1 MKFETYVASRFRKS
15 YTYKNTVSSPIIKIS
30 VFSIIIGIVM
40 MIISVSSSVGLQK
53 TIETK
58 ISSFFGH
65 ISISNFENNTSFSS
79 ISPISLCLSL
89 DYKKLHNNSEI
100 IHVQNVAYKSGL
112 IVNKNSFEGVV
123 FKGIFS
129 DFNWSSFSKYIRKGK
144 ILTINETVS
153 NQVIISEYLSKKL
166 SLDLNDKFKATFF
179 KPNSSS
185 IPNERIF
192 EVSGIFSSGL
202 IEFDETYFI
211 GDIKHIQK
219 MNNWNSNQFGNVE
232 IFLKNY
238 SQLENVS
245 NQLYKKTSA
254 EINVLSIVNRF
265 PEIFNW
271 MALFD
276 INVLLIIIIM
286 ILVGGINMITA
297 LLVTVLEKTSI
308 IGVLKT
314 LGSSN
319 KSMRTIFLING
330 AYLISLGLVIGNF
343 IALGLIFI
351 QNYTGFIKLDPDTY
365 YVSELPF
372 DFNLMTLLILNISV
386 LLFCF
391 TMLIIPSFIISKISP
406 SESIKIK

>member
-79 ISPISLCLSL
+79 ISPISLSL

-100 IHVQNVAYKSGL
+100 IHIQNVAYKSGL

-123 FKGIFS
+123 FKGISS

-144 ILTINETVS
+144 IMTINETVS

-179 KPNSSS
+179 KPNSTS

-219 MNNWNSNQFGNVE
+219 MNKWNSNQFGNIE

-238 SQLENVS
+238 SQLEKVS

>member
-79 ISPISLCLSL
+79 ISPISLSL
-89 DYKKLHNNSEI
+89 DYKKLYNNSEI

-123 FKGIFS
+123 FKGISS

-144 ILTINETVS
+144 MLTINETVS

-219 MNNWNSNQFGNVE
+219 MNKWNSNQFGNVE

-238 SQLENVS
+238 SQLEKVS

-391 TMLIIPSFIISKISP
+391 MMLIIPSFIISKISP

>member
-79 ISPISLCLSL
+79 ISPISLSL

-123 FKGIFS
+123 FKGISS

-192 EVSGIFSSGL
+192 EVSGIFNSGL

-219 MNNWNSNQFGNVE
+219 MNKWNSNQFGNVE

-245 NQLYKKTSA
+245 NKLYKKTSA

>member
-15 YTYKNTVSSPIIKIS
+15 YKYKNTVSSPIIKIS
-30 VFSIIIGIVM
+30 VFSIIIGTVM

-79 ISPISLCLSL
+79 ISPISLSL
-89 DYKKLHNNSEI
+89 DYKKLYNNSEI

-123 FKGIFS
+123 FKGISS

-144 ILTINETVS
+144 MLTINETVS

-219 MNNWNSNQFGNVE
+219 MNKWNSNQFGNVE

-271 MALFD
+271 MALFE

-391 TMLIIPSFIISKISP
+391 SMLIIPSFIISKISP

>member
-79 ISPISLCLSL
+79 ISPISLSL

-123 FKGIFS
+123 FKGISS

-219 MNNWNSNQFGNVE
+219 MNKWNSNQFGNVE

-238 SQLENVS
+238 SQLEKVS

-319 KSMRTIFLING
+319 KSMRTVFLING

-365 YVSELPF
+365 YVSKLPF
-372 DFNLMTLLILNISV
+372 DFNLITLLILNISV

-391 TMLIIPSFIISKISP
+391 SMLIIPSFIISKISP

>member
-79 ISPISLCLSL
+79 ISPISLSL

-123 FKGIFS
+123 FKGISS

-144 ILTINETVS
+144 ILTINESVS

-166 SLDLNDKFKATFF
+166 SLNLNDKFKATFF

-219 MNNWNSNQFGNVE
+219 MNKWNSNQFGNVE

-238 SQLENVS
+238 SQLEKVS

>member
-1 MKFETYVASRFRKS
+1 MKFETYMASRFRKS

-79 ISPISLCLSL
+79 ISPISLSL

-123 FKGIFS
+123 FKGISS

-144 ILTINETVS
+144 ILTINESVS

-166 SLDLNDKFKATFF
+166 SLNLNDKFKATFF

-219 MNNWNSNQFGNVE
+219 MNKWNSNQFGNVE

-319 KSMRTIFLING
+319 KSMRTVFLING

>member
-79 ISPISLCLSL
+79 ISPISLSL

-123 FKGIFS
+123 FKGISS

-179 KPNSSS
+179 KPNSTS

-219 MNNWNSNQFGNVE
+219 MNKWNSNQFGNVE

-238 SQLENVS
+238 SQLEKVS

>member
-79 ISPISLCLSL
+79 ISPISLSL

-123 FKGIFS
+123 FKGISS

-219 MNNWNSNQFGNVE
+219 MNKWNSNQFGNVE

>member
-79 ISPISLCLSL
+79 ISPISPSL

-123 FKGIFS
+123 FKGISS

-144 ILTINETVS
+144 ILTINESVS

-166 SLDLNDKFKATFF
+166 SLNLNDKFKATFF

-219 MNNWNSNQFGNVE
+219 MNKWNSNQFGNVE

-238 SQLENVS
+238 SQLEKVS

-319 KSMRTIFLING
+319 KSMRTVFLING

-386 LLFCF
+386 LLFF
-391 TMLIIPSFIISKISP
+391 FSMLIIPSFIISKISP

>member
-1 MKFETYVASRFRKS
+1 MKFETYMASRFRKS

-79 ISPISLCLSL
+79 ISPISLSL

-123 FKGIFS
+123 FKGISS

-219 MNNWNSNQFGNVE
+219 MNKWNSNQFGNVE

-238 SQLENVS
+238 SQLEKVS

-286 ILVGGINMITA
+286 ILVGGINMVTA

-351 QNYTGFIKLDPDTY
+351 QNYTGFIKLDPNTY

>member
-15 YTYKNTVSSPIIKIS
+15 YLYKNTVSSPIIKIS

-79 ISPISLCLSL
+79 ISPISLTL

-123 FKGIFS
+123 IKGISS

-202 IEFDETYFI
+202 IEFDENYFI

-219 MNNWNSNQFGNVE
+219 MNKWNSNQFGNVE

-343 IALGLIFI
+343 IALSLIFI

-391 TMLIIPSFIISKISP
+391 LMLIIPSFIISKISP

>member
-79 ISPISLCLSL
+79 ISPISLSL

-123 FKGIFS
+123 FKGISS

-144 ILTINETVS
+144 ILSINETVS

-219 MNNWNSNQFGNVE
+219 MNKWNSNQFGNVE

>member
-1 MKFETYVASRFRKS
+1 MKFETYMASRFRKS

-79 ISPISLCLSL
+79 ISPISLSL
-89 DYKKLHNNSEI
+89 DYKKLYNNSEI

-123 FKGIFS
+123 FKGISS

-219 MNNWNSNQFGNVE
+219 MNKWNSNQFGNVE

-238 SQLENVS
+238 SQLEKVS

-351 QNYTGFIKLDPDTY
+351 QNYTGFVKLDPDTY

>member
-79 ISPISLCLSL
+79 ISPISLTL

-123 FKGIFS
+123 FKGISS

-219 MNNWNSNQFGNVE
+219 MNKWNSNQFGNVE

-271 MALFD
+271 MALFE

>member
-79 ISPISLCLSL
+79 ISPISPSL

-123 FKGIFS
+123 FKGISS

-219 MNNWNSNQFGNVE
+219 MNKWNSNQFGNVE

>member
-79 ISPISLCLSL
+79 ISPISLSL
-89 DYKKLHNNSEI
+89 DYKKLYNNSEI

-123 FKGIFS
+123 FKGVSS
-129 DFNWSSFSKYIRKGK
+129 DFNWYSFSKYIRKGK
-144 ILTINETVS
+144 MLTINETVS

-219 MNNWNSNQFGNVE
+219 MNKWNSNQFGNVE

-391 TMLIIPSFIISKISP
+391 MMLIIPSFIISKISP

>member
-79 ISPISLCLSL
+79 ISPISLSL
-89 DYKKLHNNSEI
+89 DYKKLYNNSEI

-123 FKGIFS
+123 FKGISS

-202 IEFDETYFI
+202 IEFDENYFI

-219 MNNWNSNQFGNVE
+219 MNKWNSNQFGNVE

-245 NQLYKKTSA
+245 NQLYQKTSA

>member
-1 MKFETYVASRFRKS
+1 MKFETYMASRFRKS

-79 ISPISLCLSL
+79 ISPISLSL

-123 FKGIFS
+123 FKGISS

-219 MNNWNSNQFGNVE
+219 MNKWNSNQFGNVE

-308 IGVLKT
+308 IGILKT

-391 TMLIIPSFIISKISP
+391 SMLIIPSFIISKISP

>member
-79 ISPISLCLSL
+79 ISPISLSL

-123 FKGIFS
+123 FKGISS

-192 EVSGIFSSGL
+192 EVSGIFNSGL

-219 MNNWNSNQFGNVE
+219 MNKWNSNQFGNVE

-245 NQLYKKTSA
+245 NQLYQKTSA

>member
-79 ISPISLCLSL
+79 ISPISLTL

-123 FKGIFS
+123 FKGISS

-219 MNNWNSNQFGNVE
+219 MNKWNSNQFGNVE

-343 IALGLIFI
+343 IALSLIFI

-391 TMLIIPSFIISKISP
+391 LMLIIPSFIISKISP

>member
-79 ISPISLCLSL
+79 ISPISLSL
-89 DYKKLHNNSEI
+89 DYKKLYNNSEI

-123 FKGIFS
+123 FKGISS

-144 ILTINETVS
+144 IMTINETVS

-192 EVSGIFSSGL
+192 EVCGIFSSGL

-219 MNNWNSNQFGNVE
+219 MNKWNSNQFGNVE

-330 AYLISLGLVIGNF
+330 AYLISLGLIIGNF

>member
-79 ISPISLCLSL
+79 VSPISLSL

-123 FKGIFS
+123 FKGISS

-153 NQVIISEYLSKKL
+153 NQIIISEYLSKKL

-219 MNNWNSNQFGNVE
+219 MNKWNSNQFGNVE

-238 SQLENVS
+238 SQLEKVS

-271 MALFD
+271 MALFE

-319 KSMRTIFLING
+319 KSMRTIFLIND

>member
-79 ISPISLCLSL
+79 ISPISLSL

-100 IHVQNVAYKSGL
+100 IHIQNVAYKSGL

-123 FKGIFS
+123 FKGISS

-144 ILTINETVS
+144 IMTINETVS

-179 KPNSSS
+179 KPNSTS

-219 MNNWNSNQFGNVE
+219 MNKWNSNQFGNVE

-238 SQLENVS
+238 SQLEKVS
-245 NQLYKKTSA
+245 NQLYKKTSS

>member
-79 ISPISLCLSL
+79 ISPISLSL

-100 IHVQNVAYKSGL
+100 IHIQNVAYKSGL

-123 FKGIFS
+123 FKGISS

-219 MNNWNSNQFGNVE
+219 MNKWNSNQFGNVE

-391 TMLIIPSFIISKISP
+391 LMLIIPSFIISKISP

>member
-1 MKFETYVASRFRKS
+1 MKFETYMASRFRKS

-79 ISPISLCLSL
+79 ISPISLSL

-123 FKGIFS
+123 FKGISS

-219 MNNWNSNQFGNVE
+219 MNKWNSNQFGNVE

-391 TMLIIPSFIISKISP
+391 SMLIIPSFIISKISP

>member
-79 ISPISLCLSL
+79 ISPISLSL

-112 IVNKNSFEGVV
+112 IVNKNSFEVVV
-123 FKGIFS
+123 FKGISS
-129 DFNWSSFSKYIRKGK
+129 DFKWSSFSKYIRKGK

-192 EVSGIFSSGL
+192 EVSGIFNSGL

-219 MNNWNSNQFGNVE
+219 MNKWNSNQFGNVE

-238 SQLENVS
+238 SQLEKVS

-391 TMLIIPSFIISKISP
+391 SMLIIPSFIISKISP

>member
-79 ISPISLCLSL
+79 ISPISLSL

-100 IHVQNVAYKSGL
+100 IHIQNVAYKSGL

-123 FKGIFS
+123 FKGISS

-144 ILTINETVS
+144 IMTINETVS

-179 KPNSSS
+179 KPNSTS

-219 MNNWNSNQFGNVE
+219 MNKWNSNQFGNVE

-238 SQLENVS
+238 SQLEKVS

>member
-79 ISPISLCLSL
+79 ISPISLTL

-123 FKGIFS
+123 FKGIS
-129 DFNWSSFSKYIRKGK
+129 YDFNWSSFSKYIRKGK

-219 MNNWNSNQFGNVE
+219 MNKWNSNQFGNVE

-343 IALGLIFI
+343 IALSLIFI

-391 TMLIIPSFIISKISP
+391 LMLIIPSFIISKISP

>member
-79 ISPISLCLSL
+79 ISPISLSL

-123 FKGIFS
+123 FKGISS

-144 ILTINETVS
+144 ILTINESVS

-166 SLDLNDKFKATFF
+166 SLNLNDKFKATFF

-219 MNNWNSNQFGNVE
+219 MNKWNSNQFGNVE

-391 TMLIIPSFIISKISP
+391 SMLIIPSFIISKISP

>member
-79 ISPISLCLSL
+79 ISPISLSL

-123 FKGIFS
+123 FKGISS

-219 MNNWNSNQFGNVE
+219 MNKWNSNQFGNVE

-271 MALFD
+271 MALFE

-351 QNYTGFIKLDPDTY
+351 QNYTGFVKLDPDTY

>member
-1 MKFETYVASRFRKS
+1 MKFETYMASRFRKS

-79 ISPISLCLSL
+79 ISPISLSL
-89 DYKKLHNNSEI
+89 DYKKLYNNSEI

-123 FKGIFS
+123 FKGISS

-144 ILTINETVS
+144 ILTINESVS

-166 SLDLNDKFKATFF
+166 SLNLNDKFKATFF

-219 MNNWNSNQFGNVE
+219 MNKWNSNQFGNVE

-238 SQLENVS
+238 SQLEKVS

-406 SESIKIK
+406 SKSIKIK

>member
-1 MKFETYVASRFRKS
+1 MKFETYMASRFRKS

-79 ISPISLCLSL
+79 ISPISLSL

-123 FKGIFS
+123 FKGISS

-166 SLDLNDKFKATFF
+166 SLNLNDKFKATFF

-219 MNNWNSNQFGNVE
+219 MNKWNSNQFGNVE

-391 TMLIIPSFIISKISP
+391 MMLIIPSFIISKISP

>member
-79 ISPISLCLSL
+79 ISPISLSL

-123 FKGIFS
+123 FKGISS

-219 MNNWNSNQFGNVE
+219 MNKWNSNQFGNVE

-391 TMLIIPSFIISKISP
+391 MMLIIPSFIISKISP

>member
-1 MKFETYVASRFRKS
+1 MKFETYMASRFRKS

-79 ISPISLCLSL
+79 ISPISLSL

-123 FKGIFS
+123 FKGISS

-144 ILTINETVS
+144 ILTINESVS

-166 SLDLNDKFKATFF
+166 SLNLNDKFKATFF

-219 MNNWNSNQFGNVE
+219 MNKWNSNQFGNVE

-319 KSMRTIFLING
+319 KSMRTVFLING

-372 DFNLMTLLILNISV
+372 DFNLMTLSILNISV

>member
-79 ISPISLCLSL
+79 ISPISLSL

-123 FKGIFS
+123 FKGISS

-219 MNNWNSNQFGNVE
+219 MNKWNSNQFGNVE

-238 SQLENVS
+238 SQLEKVS

-391 TMLIIPSFIISKISP
+391 SMLIIPSFIISKISP

>member
-79 ISPISLCLSL
+79 ISPISLSL

-123 FKGIFS
+123 FKGISS

-219 MNNWNSNQFGNVE
+219 MNKWNSNQFGNVE

-238 SQLENVS
+238 SQLEKVS

-319 KSMRTIFLING
+319 KSMRTVFLING

-391 TMLIIPSFIISKISP
+391 SMLIIPSFIISKISP

>member
-79 ISPISLCLSL
+79 ISPISLSL

-123 FKGIFS
+123 FKGISS

-219 MNNWNSNQFGNVE
+219 MNKWNSNQFGNVE

-343 IALGLIFI
+343 IALSLIFI

>member
-79 ISPISLCLSL
+79 ISPISLSL

-123 FKGIFS
+123 FKGISS

-219 MNNWNSNQFGNVE
+219 MNKWNSNQFGNVE

-245 NQLYKKTSA
+245 NQLYQKTSA